1 MAEKKEEKKDMEHAG
16 EEQQRLNQEEETL
29 QEKEAFSAQGSEEPA
44 VSQEGEEVSPIS
56 EAGEPENWKEDAADG
71 GSEEESAE
79 ALLEELRQTIAA
91 REEEI
96 NELSNRLLRL
106 QADFDNYRK
115 RVRTEKEEQTQYANF
130 NLVKKLLPV
139 IDNMERACSSHD
151 ANPHSIIEGLELI
164 LKNLLDILEK
174 EGVTAIDCKGKPF
187 DPNYH
192 EAVATEASSQ
202 DFPANTVL
210 EEFQKGYIM
219 NGRVLR
225 ASMVK
230 VAVE

>member
-1 MAEKKEEKKDMEHAG
+1 M
-16 EEQQRLNQEEETL
+16 
-29 QEKEAFSAQGSEEPA
+29 
-44 VSQEGEEVSPIS
+44 
-56 EAGEPENWKEDAADG
+56 
-71 GSEEESAE
+71 
-79 ALLEELRQTIAA
+79 LEELRQTIAA

-115 RVRTEKEEQTQYANF
+115 RVRTEKEAQTQYANF

-192 EAVATEASSQ
+192 QRWRLKRAARI
-202 DFPANTVL
+202 PANTVL